1 MEDLTNLIGAIFNQ
15 EYLEIY
21 DDIVYWGLLDLSNR
35 NGMQAVNE
43 CYSNAETEEA
53 AVKLR
58 VNALIKRASLFIQ
71 QCKVR
76 YFSWEYL

>member
-1 MEDLTNLIGAIFNQ
+1 M
-15 EYLEIY
+15 Y
-21 DDIVYWGLLDLSNR
+21 DDVVYLGLLGLSSR
-35 NGMQAVNE
+35 NCMQAMNE
-43 CYSNAETEEA
+43 CSSNAETEEA

-76 YFSWEYL
+76 YFSW

>member
-1 MEDLTNLIGAIFNQ
+1 M
-15 EYLEIY
+15 Y
-21 DDIVYWGLLDLSNR
+21 DDVVYLGLLGLSSR
-35 NGMQAVNE
+35 NGMQAMNE
-43 CYSNAETEEA
+43 CSSNAETEEA

-76 YFSWEYL
+76 YFSW

>member
-1 MEDLTNLIGAIFNQ
+1 
-15 EYLEIY
+15 
-21 DDIVYWGLLDLSNR
+21 
-35 NGMQAVNE
+35 MQAMVN
-43 CYSNAETEEA
+43 YPFNAENDEA

-76 YFSWEYL
+76 YFSW